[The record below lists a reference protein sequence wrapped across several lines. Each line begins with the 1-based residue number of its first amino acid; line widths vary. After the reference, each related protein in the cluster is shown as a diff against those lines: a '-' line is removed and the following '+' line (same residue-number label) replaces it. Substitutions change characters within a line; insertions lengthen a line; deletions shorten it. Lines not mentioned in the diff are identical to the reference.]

1 MTFWRNKT
9 VLVAGGAGFIGRH
22 LVRAILEA
30 GSKVYVLDDFS
41 TGQEGPLKTLDQTN
55 LTVLTGDISQPTT
68 LPQVDIIY
76 NLASPASPVHYQ
88 SDPIRTWKTNILGT
102 LQLFDHAQAC
112 NATLVQASTSE
123 VYGDPLSHPQKE
135 TDWGHVNPVGPR
147 ACYDESKRAAET
159 LLMDAVRTLGA
170 DIRIARIFN
179 TYGPGMTVSD
189 GRAIPNFVAQAKSG
203 KALTIH
209 GDGTQTRSFCHVSDT
224 IDGLLRL
231 GEVAAAR
238 GEIFNIGNPVENT
251 IFEIAQ
257 EIVTLFGD
265 GNDIVFEGRP
275 IDDPQRRRPDI
286 KKAESVLG
294 WAPKVSLRA
303 GLLSLLDLEEP
314 VLRDIL

>member
-1 MTFWRNKT
+1 VTFWDNKT

-30 GSKVYVLDDFS
+30 GSNVYVLDDFS
-41 TGQEGPLKTLDQTN
+41 TGQEKPLKALDQTN
-55 LTVLTGDISQPTT
+55 LTVQNCDISQPTT

-102 LQLFDHAQAC
+102 LQLLEHAQTC
-112 NATLVQASTSE
+112 SATLVQASTSE

-159 LLMDAVRTLGA
+159 LLMDAVRTLDA

-179 TYGPGMTVSD
+179 TYGPGMAVSD
-189 GRAIPNFVAQAKSG
+189 GRAIPNFVAQAKTG
-203 KALTIH
+203 KPLIIH

-224 IDGLLRL
+224 VDGLLRL
-231 GEVAAAR
+231 GEVPAAR
-238 GEIFNIGNPVENT
+238 GNIFNIGNPVENT
-251 IFEIAQ
+251 ILEIAQ

-265 GNDIVFEGRP
+265 GNDIVFEDRP
-275 IDDPQRRRPDI
+275 VDDPQRRRPDI
-286 KKAESVLG
+286 KKAENLLG
-294 WAPKVSLRA
+294 WKPNVALRA
-303 GLLSLLDLEEP
+303 GLMTLLDRDEP
-314 VLRDIL
+314 VLADTL